1 MPRLVARKPDASL
14 VRVSREPRLLAC
26 LREIPAAFALPSAGA
41 VGLTS
46 CWMDLHTRLQAARG
60 VSTAAAK
67 HLDGAVII
75 TGGLGAL
82 GALTSAWLC
91 GTSSQSDLWLLGRSG
106 RASES
111 HAGMPRPRQH
121 GRQDLV
127 CRAGF
132 PFLPC
137 RWRDDGATGPQRAA
151 GHLCQGRR
159 VGSRGSCTRSDLG
172 WVGFSTL
179 ARHIA
184 CWCRAKQQ
192 SHDQCQC
199 YNHPDRICRCVL
211 PQHSLE
217 AWSCWPY
224 PKGVFLFT
232 GVSCI
237 LRRCPAVRFMAVSC
251 RSNRGRLLI

>member
-1 MPRLVARKPDASL
+1 MLTCCVLTCRTCCNHAGWRCAPATYLVSTCMATRCRDWCGTCPDLLSASQMPHWC
-14 VRVSREPRLLAC
+14 VSREPRLLAC
-26 LREIPAAFALPSAGA
+26 LREISEAFGTLPSAGA
-41 VGLTS
+41 LVLMS

-82 GALTSAWLC
+82 GALASAWLC

-121 GRQDLV
+121 GCQSLV
-127 CRAGF
+127 CRSGF

-137 RWRDDGATGPQRAA
+137 RWRDAGTTGPQRAA

-184 CWCRAKQQ
+184 CWWRAGQQ
-192 SHDQCQC
+192 SRDQCQC

-211 PQHSLE
+211 P
-217 AWSCWPY
+217 P
-224 PKGVFLFT
+224 T
-232 GVSCI
+232 
-237 LRRCPAVRFMAVSC
+237 
-251 RSNRGRLLI
+251 LI